1 MFGIT
6 PYNNYRGV
14 YNPFRELEKME
25 KEFFS
30 ANDGLSTFKTDIK
43 DNGDAYLLEAE
54 LPGFNKEDIH
64 IDLSD
69 GMLTIS
75 AERRSESEKKDG
87 KGNVIHSERIYGK
100 FERSFDISAVN
111 EADISAEYTDGVLK
125 LNLPKKTEVIPE
137 TRRLEIK

>member
-30 ANDGLSTFKTDIK
+30 ANNGLSTFKTDIK
-43 DNGDAYLLEAE
+43 DDGDAYLLEAE

-87 KGNVIHSERIYGK
+87 KGNVIHSERVYGK
-100 FERSFDISAVN
+100 FERSFDVSAVN

-125 LNLPKKTEVIPE
+125 LHLPKKTEVVPE

>member
-1 MFGIT
+1 MTATLIW
-6 PYNNYRGV
+6 
-14 YNPFRELEKME
+14 
-25 KEFFS
+25 
-30 ANDGLSTFKTDIK
+30 
-43 DNGDAYLLEAE
+43 LEAE

-87 KGNVIHSERIYGK
+87 KGNVIHSERVYGK
-100 FERSFDISAVN
+100 FERSFDVSAVN

-125 LNLPKKTEVIPE
+125 LHLPKKTEVVPE

>member
-30 ANDGLSTFKTDIK
+30 GNNGLSTFKTDIK
-43 DNGDAYLLEAE
+43 DDGDAYLLEAE

-87 KGNVIHSERIYGK
+87 KGNVIHSERVYGK
-100 FERSFDISAVN
+100 FERSFDVSAVN

-125 LNLPKKTEVIPE
+125 LHLPKKTEVVPE